1 MAYKGSCK
9 ILKNTATYEPIF
21 VLVAR
26 DVTAPARVRDWAVG
40 AREIGGVPK
49 AKIKGAM
56 DCADSMEAWQRD
68 HGSKVPD

>member
-9 ILKNTATYEPIF
+9 TLERTGEDEPIF

-26 DVTAPARVRDWAVG
+26 DKLAPMIVRGWVYR
-40 AREIGGVPK
+40 AREAGVPDG
-49 AKIKGAM
+49 KIAE
-56 DCADSMEAWQRD
+56 ALELAHSMEAWQRD